1 MSTMSTMTTTSRA
14 TTRAEQSA
22 RTRESI
28 VEAATEL
35 FATRGF
41 AATSLRDV
49 ATSAGLSHPGVL
61 RHFASKDALLDA
73 VVERFG
79 SRRREELRREGLDE
93 AAGLDEVVEV
103 ARRNAADPGYVALFS
118 GLAGAATRPDHPA
131 HDRLRAVHADIQA
144 RSTHSLALAVAAGE
158 VAADLD
164 VRAEALR
171 LDAAWDGL
179 QVVSLYLPGTD
190 VPELLAYRLSTWR
203 QAVSAAPRGTARPP
217 SPAPDVVPLSTVF
230 GASLRGYAPGRRN
243 RAQIVADATDLFARH
258 GYHGTSL
265 RDVAERVGTGKST
278 LLHHFGSKEGLLAA
292 VLEQRDAALTSS
304 ERPPES
310 DAAATLASLP
320 DAARRN
326 QVDEPGLIELYAVL
340 STEAVAD
347 EHPAHAY
354 FAERFRAGVGYFANV
369 LERAATEGAL
379 RPGLDPA
386 REATWLVGLWDGLQ
400 LRWLLE
406 PGAVDVAAHLAGHVA
421 WLLGRSAPHSNL
433 PASRSTSST

>member
-1 MSTMSTMTTTSRA
+1 MPTAAATAPA

-28 VEAATEL
+28 VESATEL

-49 ATSAGLSHPGVL
+49 ATSAGLSHPGLL

-73 VVERFG
+73 VVERFS
-79 SRRREELRREGLDE
+79 SRRREELGRAGLHEVGGLD
-93 AAGLDEVVEV
+93 LMVEV
-103 ARRNAADPGYVALFS
+103 ARRNAEDPGYVALFS

-131 HDRLRAVHADIQA
+131 HERLRAMHADIQA
-144 RSTHSLALAVAAGE
+144 RSTDSLAHAVAAGE
-158 VAADLD
+158 VVADLD

-203 QAVSAAPRGTARPP
+203 QGPSGVPRAAPAS
-217 SPAPDVVPLSTVF
+217 SPAPDVVPLATVF
-230 GASLRGYAPGRRN
+230 GTSLRGYAPGRRN

-265 RDVAERVGTGKST
+265 RDVAERVGTSKST

-310 DAAATLASLP
+310 DAAATLGALP
-320 DAARRN
+320 EAARRN
-326 QVDEPGLIELYAVL
+326 EAEEPGLIELYAVL

-369 LERAATEGAL
+369 LERAAAEGAL

-386 REATWLVGLWDGLQ
+386 REAVWLVALWDGLQ

-406 PGAVDVAAHLAGHVA
+406 PEVVDVAAHLAGHVA
-421 WLLGRSAPHSNL
+421 WLLGRSAPHTSL
-433 PASRSTSST
+433 PASRSTSSA